1 MWLNIFNLVNIS
13 RENKSVLSVIGWCC
27 VKMFSVNDPSA
38 EHKVVEHDCV
48 LKNWPSLAAPG
59 VSIFGKPRELEE
71 GEARF

>member
-1 MWLNIFNLVNIS
+1 
-13 RENKSVLSVIGWCC
+13 
-27 VKMFSVNDPSA
+27 MFSVNDPSA